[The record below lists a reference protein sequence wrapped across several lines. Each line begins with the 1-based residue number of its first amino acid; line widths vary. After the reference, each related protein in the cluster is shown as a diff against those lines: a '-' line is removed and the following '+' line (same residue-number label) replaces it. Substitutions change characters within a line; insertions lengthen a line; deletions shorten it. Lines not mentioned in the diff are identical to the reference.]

1 MVTQECTKRNAD
13 DAFVSSCRLMFCQLL
28 VVLVTVSG
36 LGGRVAAQDTA
47 QSLRSEFLME
57 LRADL
62 EQPSQELGETPL
74 GVRHIV
80 YVKGGSFSGPR
91 IKGDVLSGGGDWYLV
106 RRDGATQLDVRITL
120 RTSDGALI
128 FVRYRG
134 IADVSSKVLQRISK
148 GEAVDPS
155 EYYFRITPVFETGSQ
170 KYSWLNR
177 LITVGVGRITP
188 SGVSYSVF
196 AIK

>member
-1 MVTQECTKRNAD
+1 MHKSNAG
-13 DAFVSSCRLMFCQLL
+13 DAFVSYHWLMFCQRL
-28 VVLVTVSG
+28 VVLVAVSG
-36 LGGRVAAQDTA
+36 IAGRLAAQETA

-62 EQPSQELGETPL
+62 EEPSQDLGETPL

-80 YVKGGSFSGPR
+80 YVKSGSFSGPR
-91 IKGDVLSGGGDWYLV
+91 IKGAVSPGGGDWYLV
-106 RRDGATQLDVRITL
+106 RRDGVTQLDVRITL

-128 FVRYRG
+128 FVSYRG
-134 IADVSSKVLQRISK
+134 IADVSSKVLQRVSK

-170 KYSWLNR
+170 KYSWLNK

>member
-1 MVTQECTKRNAD
+1 
-13 DAFVSSCRLMFCQLL
+13 MFRRLL
-28 VVLVTVSG
+28 VLLATVTGLSG
-36 LGGRVAAQDTA
+36 RLTAQDTA

-80 YVKGGSFSGPR
+80 YVTGGSFSGPK
-91 IKGDVLSGGGDWYLV
+91 IKGDVSPGGGDWYLV
-106 RRDGATQLDVRITL
+106 RRDGVTQLDVRITL

-128 FVRYRG
+128 FVSYRG
-134 IADVSSKVLQRISK
+134 IADVSSKIIQRISK

-155 EYYFRITPVFETGSQ
+155 EILFPNHANLR
-170 KYSWLNR
+170 NR
-177 LITVGVGRITP
+177 LPKILL
-188 SGVSYSVF
+188 
-196 AIK
+196 AE

>member
-1 MVTQECTKRNAD
+1 MNVG
-13 DAFVSSCRLMFCQLL
+13 DACVSHCWLMFCRLL
-28 VVLVTVSG
+28 VVLVTVTGLSG
-36 LGGRVAAQDTA
+36 RLAAQDTA

-91 IKGDVLSGGGDWYLV
+91 IKGDVSRGGGDWYLV
-106 RRDGATQLDVRITL
+106 RRDGVTQLDVRITL
-120 RTSDGALI
+120 RTSDDALI
-128 FVRYRG
+128 FVSYRG

-148 GEAVDPS
+148 AEAVDPS
-155 EYYFRITPVFETGSQ
+155 EYYFRITPVFETGSP

-177 LITVGVGRITP
+177 LIAVGVGRITP

>member
-1 MVTQECTKRNAD
+1 M
-13 DAFVSSCRLMFCQLL
+13 
-28 VVLVTVSG
+28 LVTVNG
-36 LGGRVAAQDTA
+36 LTGRLAAQDTA
-47 QSLRSEFLME
+47 QSLGSEFLME

-80 YVKGGSFSGPR
+80 YVKGGSFSGPG
-91 IKGDVLSGGGDWYLV
+91 IKSDVSPGGGDWYLV
-106 RRDGATQLDVRITL
+106 RRDGVTQLDVRITL
-120 RTSDGALI
+120 RTGDGALI
-128 FVRYRG
+128 FVSYRG
-134 IADVSSKVLQRISK
+134 IADVSPKVLQRISK

-170 KYSWLNR
+170 KYSWLNS

-196 AIK
+196 AIM